1 MRERSEGTFWEILSH
16 GLSTGQWEG
25 APLQSLSF
33 LRALPSV
40 TGPICPI
47 ISRGW
52 SPCVFIFSSPA
63 LCSFMFT
70 APAVVFVHTYCRRPR
85 VYSSSGL
92 NITFANTRGVLT
104 CQSLSRLCANST
116 AACRPSVSTSAAFI
130 SGELSFKWKPSPKTR
145 MAGFR
150 KKSVLITGSP
160 PALLWHAESPG
171 LHIIGE
177 TGPSS
182 PLNSMAGAPFPSYGP
197 LKGNRKCLS
206 CLSHPSLL

>member
-25 APLQSLSF
+25 APMQSLSF
-33 LRALPSV
+33 LPALPSV

-52 SPCVFIFSSPA
+52 SPCVFILSSPA

-92 NITFANTRGVLT
+92 NITFAITRGVLT

-160 PALLWHAESPG
+160 PALSLACRKPRSP
-171 LHIIGE
+171 HHRRDW
-177 TGPSS
+177 
-182 PLNSMAGAPFPSYGP
+182 PLFSIEQHGRCPFPILWAFEG
-197 LKGNRKCLS
+197 K
-206 CLSHPSLL
+206 